1 MNETQQPAVAG
12 PVEPTVRPLT
22 LEDCEHLFWLAARD
36 YVFFATYNEKAGDWD
51 NGWHPA
57 INCNDTFYYASA
69 DACGLEPHEAK
80 EVRAAVEQ
88 WGWAGAVAWCAL
100 KRNQEPLKQ
109 LQTEQ
114 YRAAMLALRPN
125 VGIEPPKVGSSDVLG
140 L

>member
-1 MNETQQPAVAG
+1 MNEVNSVER
-12 PVEPTVRPLT
+12 PVGALT

-36 YVFFATYNEKAGDWD
+36 FVFFSTYNGQTEDYDA
-51 NGWHPA
+51 GWHQA
-57 INCNDTFYYASA
+57 VNCNDTFYYASA

-80 EVRAAVEQ
+80 AVRAAVEQ

-100 KRNQEPLKQ
+100 KRNEEPLKE

-125 VGIEPPKVGSSDVLG
+125 TPAETRQTAQKGTP
-140 L
+140 